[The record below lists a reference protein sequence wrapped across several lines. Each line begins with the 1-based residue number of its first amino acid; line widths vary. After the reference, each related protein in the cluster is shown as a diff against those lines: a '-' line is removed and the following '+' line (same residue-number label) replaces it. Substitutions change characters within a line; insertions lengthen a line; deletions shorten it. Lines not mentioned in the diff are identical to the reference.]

1 MGLDQKIWAELQHEV
16 EEGTMQRFSTISFER
31 PMPEA
36 DELEESGLS
45 SDPSSLQ
52 DRIKLGTAWL
62 CATVTGIV
70 ALVYSTISQFSPTFT
85 MVGLIGLLIAYA
97 AYGYSLRKKN
107 TIQFADSL
115 YYTGF
120 LWALFALIATFVVW
134 PAPKLAAD
142 AVLTTFGYALVATFS
157 GMLLRLLVI
166 QFEDTLPDR
175 LVHAQET
182 IDCRVAALTQ
192 QISEATMEIASFRE
206 RAASELG
213 GTLRDLVRSLEDIR
227 ETITDQHRTMTT
239 TMSAGFESSLNDILG
254 RLAAIRIPQEILTTE
269 VAKLI
274 AALGK
279 RGEDVEEA
287 VQTLEKSLMQA
298 AETVT
303 RFGNSLDGSEAA
315 KRIGVAVNDLS
326 STIKDRT
333 HEFVTMTTAL
343 ENSRTELDSQ
353 LNSLQSLRSAF
364 AKVSTQLSTLETEL
378 RDLSSN
384 SLRADVRN
392 GVLNV
397 QKAIQS
403 SLEASKAIESTMRGV
418 MFFLKERVTE
428 EHSFDGK

>member
-1 MGLDQKIWAELQHEV
+1 
-16 EEGTMQRFSTISFER
+16 MQRLTTISFER
-31 PMPEA
+31 SMPEP

-45 SDPSSLQ
+45 SDPSTLQ

-62 CATVTGIV
+62 CATATGIV
-70 ALVYSTISQFSPTFT
+70 VLVYSTISQFPPTFT
-85 MVGLIGLLIAYA
+85 IMGLIGLLIAYA
-97 AYGYSLRKKN
+97 AYVYSLRKKN

-115 YYTGF
+115 YYMGF

-134 PAPKLAAD
+134 PAPKLTAD

-175 LVHAQET
+175 LVHVQET
-182 IDCRVAALTQ
+182 IDRRVAALTQ
-192 QISEATMEIASFRE
+192 QISEATMEIASFRD

-213 GTLRDLVRSLEDIR
+213 GTLRDLVRSLEDVR
-227 ETITDQHRTMTT
+227 ETITEQHRTMTT
-239 TMSAGFESSLNDILG
+239 TMSAGFESSLEDILG
-254 RLAAIRIPQEILTTE
+254 RLAAIQIPQEILTTE

-333 HEFVTMTTAL
+333 DEFVIMTTAL
-343 ENSRTELDSQ
+343 ETSRAELDSQ

-364 AKVSTQLSTLETEL
+364 AKVSTQLSILEAEL
-378 RDLSSN
+378 SDLSSN

>member
-1 MGLDQKIWAELQHEV
+1 
-16 EEGTMQRFSTISFER
+16 MQRLSTISLER

-62 CATVTGIV
+62 CATATGIV

-85 MVGLIGLLIAYA
+85 IMGLIGLLIAYA

-115 YYTGF
+115 YYMGF

-134 PAPKLAAD
+134 PAPKLTAD

-157 GMLLRLLVI
+157 GMLLRLSVI

-175 LVHAQET
+175 LVHAHET
-182 IDCRVAALTQ
+182 IDRRVAALTQ

-239 TMSAGFESSLNDILG
+239 TMSAGFESSLKDILG
-254 RLAAIRIPQEILTTE
+254 RLAAIQIPQEILTTE

>member
-1 MGLDQKIWAELQHEV
+1 
-16 EEGTMQRFSTISFER
+16 
-31 PMPEA
+31 MPEA

-62 CATVTGIV
+62 CTTATGIV
-70 ALVYSTISQFSPTFT
+70 ALVYSTVSQFSQTFT

-107 TIQFADSL
+107 TNRFADSL
-115 YYTGF
+115 YYMGF
-120 LWALFALIATFVVW
+120 LWALFALIATFLVW
-134 PAPKLAAD
+134 PTPKLTAD

-157 GMLLRLLVI
+157 GMLLRLLVV

-182 IDCRVAALTQ
+182 IDRRVAALTQ

-227 ETITDQHRTMTT
+227 ETITDQHRTMAT
-239 TMSAGFESSLNDILG
+239 TMSAGFESSLRDILG
-254 RLAAIRIPQEILTTE
+254 RLAAIQIPQEILTTE

-333 HEFVTMTTAL
+333 DEFVTMTTAL
-343 ENSRTELDSQ
+343 EKSRTELDSQ

>member
-1 MGLDQKIWAELQHEV
+1 
-16 EEGTMQRFSTISFER
+16 MQRLTTISFER

-36 DELEESGLS
+36 DELEDSGLS

-62 CATVTGIV
+62 CATATGIV
-70 ALVYSTISQFSPTFT
+70 ALVYSTVSQFSQTFT

-107 TIQFADSL
+107 TIRFADSL
-115 YYTGF
+115 YYMGF
-120 LWALFALIATFVVW
+120 LWALFALIATFLVW
-134 PAPKLAAD
+134 PAPKLTAD

-157 GMLLRLLVI
+157 GMLLRLLVV

-182 IDCRVAALTQ
+182 IDRRVAALTQ
-192 QISEATMEIASFRE
+192 QISEATMEVASFRE

-213 GTLRDLVRSLEDIR
+213 GTLRDLVRSLADVR
-227 ETITDQHRTMTT
+227 ETIIDQHRTMTT
-239 TMSAGFESSLNDILG
+239 TMGAGFESSLKDILG
-254 RLAAIRIPQEILTTE
+254 RLAAIQIPQEILTTE

-315 KRIGVAVNDLS
+315 KRIGVAVSDLS

-333 HEFVTMTTAL
+333 NEFVTMTTTL

>member
-1 MGLDQKIWAELQHEV
+1 
-16 EEGTMQRFSTISFER
+16 MQRLTTISFER

-36 DELEESGLS
+36 DELEDSGLS

-62 CATVTGIV
+62 CATATGIV
-70 ALVYSTISQFSPTFT
+70 ALVYSTVSQFSQTFT

-107 TIQFADSL
+107 TIRFADSL
-115 YYTGF
+115 YYMGF
-120 LWALFALIATFVVW
+120 LWALFALIATFLVW
-134 PAPKLAAD
+134 PAPKLTAD

-157 GMLLRLLVI
+157 GMLLRLLVV
-166 QFEDTLPDR
+166 QFEYTLPDR

-182 IDCRVAALTQ
+182 IDRRVAALTQ
-192 QISEATMEIASFRE
+192 QISEATMEVASFRE

-213 GTLRDLVRSLEDIR
+213 GTLRDLVRSLADVR
-227 ETITDQHRTMTT
+227 ETIIDQHRTMTT
-239 TMSAGFESSLNDILG
+239 TMGAGFESSLKDILG
-254 RLAAIRIPQEILTTE
+254 RLAAIQIPQEILTTE

-315 KRIGVAVNDLS
+315 KRIGVAVSDLS

-333 HEFVTMTTAL
+333 NEFVTMTTTL

>member
-1 MGLDQKIWAELQHEV
+1 
-16 EEGTMQRFSTISFER
+16 MQRLTTISFER

-62 CATVTGIV
+62 CATATGIV
-70 ALVYSTISQFSPTFT
+70 ALVYSTVSQFSQTFT

-107 TIQFADSL
+107 TIRFADSL
-115 YYTGF
+115 YYMGF
-120 LWALFALIATFVVW
+120 LWALFALIATFLVW
-134 PAPKLAAD
+134 PTPKLTAD

-157 GMLLRLLVI
+157 GMLLRLLVV

-182 IDCRVAALTQ
+182 IDRRVAALTQ
-192 QISEATMEIASFRE
+192 QIGEATMEIASFRE

-239 TMSAGFESSLNDILG
+239 TMSAGFESSLRDILG
-254 RLAAIRIPQEILTTE
+254 RLAAIQIPQDILTTE

-303 RFGNSLDGSEAA
+303 QFGNSLDGSEAA

-333 HEFVTMTTAL
+333 DEFVTMTTAL

-397 QKAIQS
+397 QKAIES